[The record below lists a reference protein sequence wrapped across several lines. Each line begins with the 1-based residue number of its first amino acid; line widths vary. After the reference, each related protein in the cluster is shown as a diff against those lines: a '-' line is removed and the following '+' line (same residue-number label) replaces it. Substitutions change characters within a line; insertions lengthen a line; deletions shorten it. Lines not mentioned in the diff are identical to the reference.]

1 MDLDLKPSPQSSPS
15 PALIADDLNDC
26 TTIVSAAIKH
36 HPACIDRLINEGADV
51 NVRSQNNYTA
61 LAIAARRGCEHSVNS
76 LIKAGANVN
85 PSGDCEYFPL
95 FFAVERGHKN
105 CVRLLTDAGADVN
118 IFIEDFTCFTTC
130 LIEAVQRNFCEC
142 VKLLIHSGANVNVT
156 YCNLRTPI
164 LMAAST
170 CCNECL
176 RMLIQAGAK
185 VNTPDAH
192 GNTALIMGSGNK
204 TVSPAK
210 QLQCISLLLK
220 AGAHINRFNMFYR
233 NALDEHFTECQ
244 PPRKEVA
251 VLLFASGEMSELTAG
266 QDDVKVPEYVVNSH
280 LKLCLKH
287 LCREAIRHRLIDL
300 NSRLHLFSRIPE
312 LGLPSLLNEYL
323 LYEQSLD

>member
-1 MDLDLKPSPQSSPS
+1 MDSGLKLSPS
-15 PALIADDLNDC
+15 SSTSSALIADELNDC
-26 TTIVSAAIKH
+26 TTIVSAATKG

-51 NVRSQNNYTA
+51 NAHCQNKYTA
-61 LAIAARRGCEHSVNS
+61 LAIAG
-76 LIKAGANVN
+76 AGA
-85 PSGDCEYFPL
+85 
-95 FFAVERGHKN
+95 
-105 CVRLLTDAGADVN
+105 DAGADVN
-118 IFIEDFTCFTTC
+118 IYFDHYTCFTTC

-142 VKLLIHSGANVNVT
+142 VKLLIHAGANVNVA
-156 YCNLRTPI
+156 YHNLRTPI
-164 LMAAST
+164 LMAASA

-210 QLQCISLLLK
+210 QLQCITLLLK

-251 VLLFASGEMSELTAG
+251 MLLFASGEMSELTAG

-287 LCREAIRHRLIDL
+287 LCREAIRHHLIDL

-312 LGLPSLLNEYL
+312 LGLPPLLNEYL